1 MEMQA
6 VDVVV
11 NIFVCSDTFGQMG
24 FVCNAV
30 LLGAIRT
37 LVRNLCIPFAQI
49 IFCPK
54 WYSDLSEQFPE
65 NV

>member
-24 FVCNAV
+24 FVCNVV
-30 LLGAIRT
+30 LLGAIKT
-37 LVRNLCIPFAQI
+37 LVRNLCVPFAQI

-54 WYSDLSEQFPE
+54 WYF
-65 NV
+65 